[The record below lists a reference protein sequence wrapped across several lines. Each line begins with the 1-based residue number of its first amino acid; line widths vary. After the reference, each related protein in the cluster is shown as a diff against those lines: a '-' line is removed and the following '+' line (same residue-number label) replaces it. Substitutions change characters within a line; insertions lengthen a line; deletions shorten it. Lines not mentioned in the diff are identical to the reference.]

1 MKTNNSNADYIN
13 SPGLKL
19 SIVPEEVLKTILA
32 TQTKILDI
40 VSNKP
45 PSGLKDF
52 VTEKRAME
60 MLNKKST
67 WFWQMRKSGKL
78 KSSKIGQTN
87 YYLIEDILSL
97 PIAQ

>member
-1 MKTNNSNADYIN
+1 MKGNNSNTNYTN
-13 SPGLKL
+13 SSELKL
-19 SIVPEEVLKTILA
+19 SIVPEDVLKSILV

-45 PSGLKDF
+45 PTSLKDF
-52 VTEKRAME
+52 VTEKQAME
-60 MLNKKST
+60 ILNKKST

-87 YYLIEDILSL
+87 YYPIEDILNL
-97 PIAQ
+97 PGSK